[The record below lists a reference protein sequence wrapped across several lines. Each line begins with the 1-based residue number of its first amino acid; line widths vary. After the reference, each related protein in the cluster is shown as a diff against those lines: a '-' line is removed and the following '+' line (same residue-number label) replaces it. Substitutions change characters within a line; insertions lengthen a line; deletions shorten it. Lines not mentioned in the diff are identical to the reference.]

1 MSLKMKIT
9 IKSKFGNYTVDHI
22 NKLSFKKSE
31 NKFYLV
37 DKNVY
42 KKILKKKIKG
52 NLIVLNTSEKLKNYY
67 EIGKII
73 KKLINLKVRKNS
85 IIIAI
90 GGGIV
95 QDITGFICSILFRG
109 IQWNFYPSTL
119 LSQGDS
125 CIGAKTSINFA
136 EAKNQLGNFYPPSK
150 IFVFIDFLKYLKKK
164 DIYSGLGE
172 LAHYFL
178 ISNLKDWKFFVLNLE
193 NYLDEDNKNKSII
206 LKNLIFKSLL
216 IKKKF
221 IEKDELD
228 TGKRLILNYGH
239 SFGHCIE
246 KLTNYKI
253 PHGLAVAHGINI
265 ANFFSFRLN
274 FMNYKKFK
282 EIEKI
287 ICKIVNLNEISNLNI
302 SNFINILK
310 KDKKNIG
317 NSFRIILSKDIGRM
331 FVKQINNENI
341 VKNLLRDYLK
351 NVQ

>member
-1 MSLKMKIT
+1 MKIT
-9 IKSKFGNYTVDHI
+9 IKSKFGNYTVENI

-31 NKFYLV
+31 NNFYLI

-42 KKILKKKIKG
+42 KKILKKNIKG
-52 NLIVLNTSEKLKNYY
+52 KLIILDTSEKLKNYY

-95 QDITGFICSILFRG
+95 QDIAGFISSILFRG

-150 IFVFIDFLKYLKKK
+150 IFIFTDFLKFLKKK

-178 ISNLKDWKFFVLNLE
+178 VSNSKDWRFYVLNFEKFLKE
-193 NYLDEDNKNKSII
+193 SNKNRNII
-206 LKNLIFKSLL
+206 LQKLTFKSLL

-239 SFGHCIE
+239 SFGHSIE

-265 ANFFSFRLN
+265 ANFFSFKLN
-274 FMNYKKFK
+274 LMNYKKFK

-287 ICKIVNLNEISNLNI
+287 IRKIVNLNEISKLNSI
-302 SNFINILK
+302 NFVNILK
-310 KDKKNIG
+310 KDKKNVG
-317 NSFRIILSKDIGRM
+317 NSFRLILSKGVGRM
-331 FVKQINNENI
+331 FVKKINNKNI
-341 VKNLLRDYLK
+341 FKNLLKDYLK
-351 NVQ
+351 YVQ